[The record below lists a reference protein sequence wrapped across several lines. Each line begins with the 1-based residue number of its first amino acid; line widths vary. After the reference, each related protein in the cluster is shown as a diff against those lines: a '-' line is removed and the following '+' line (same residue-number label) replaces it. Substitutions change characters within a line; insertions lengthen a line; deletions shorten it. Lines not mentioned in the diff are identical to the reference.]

1 MEEFALGLAIK
12 NVDSRILLGLRLQGF
27 AKKQVN
33 SLYIKHTWYIYIH
46 AYYSML
52 PFNLTLSIKYSI
64 LHASLQGNDEN
75 PEEGPGYFKG
85 VKGNTNCEDL
95 GALNIMNMDECK
107 TACDELGIR
116 IGSLKNNKACYV
128 ANNNKCRQTGRPG
141 AKTSM
146 ICKKTGRMVYEQIC
160 SIQQFGI

>member
-12 NVDSRILLGLRLQGF
+12 NVDSRTLLGLRLQGF
-27 AKKQVN
+27 AKNQVN
-33 SLYIKHTWYIYIH
+33 SIYIINSW
-46 AYYSML
+46 YRY
-52 PFNLTLSIKYSI
+52 NITLCCYSI
-64 LHASLQGNDEN
+64 LHCLYIQGNDEN

-85 VKGNTNCEDL
+85 VKGNTNCEHL
-95 GALNIMNMDECK
+95 GAFNIMNMDECK

-146 ICKKTGRMVYEQIC
+146 ICKKTGSNCI
-160 SIQQFGI
+160 